1 MLMNSSCFVIGQKA
15 GILVMFK
22 KLAANLKNQL
32 TPKKQTKNIITA
44 FITNR
49 VKFLSNF
56 VSEIIF
62 SSTVFIE
69 KLEIYKNK
77 MANNLLIINFINNL
91 PSIF

>member
-1 MLMNSSCFVIGQKA
+1 
-15 GILVMFK
+15 MFK
-22 KLAANLKNQL
+22 KLAASLKNQL
-32 TPKKQTKNIITA
+32 TPKKQTKNMITA

-69 KLEIYKNK
+69 KLKNLK
-77 MANNLLIINFINNL
+77 IPGVTVFIITLFL
-91 PSIF
+91 YRY